1 MPPHDNSRNTILFV
15 VIAGIMLIAYSFF
28 VMEPQA
34 AKRRAAQQAAA
45 IASPSAVVFTDDRT
59 VALARGGA
67 RVPIQTATVTGSL
80 TLTGARIDDLFLT
93 RYRETNEAGSPPVE
107 LFRPEGMRH
116 AYQAQFGWNGPNV
129 QGGVPG
135 PMTPWRLT
143 EGTTLTPATPIT
155 LTWDNGAGLR
165 FTRRIAVDTE
175 YLFTITDANI
185 GFKFKINRLTD
196 L

>member
-1 MPPHDNSRNTILFV
+1 M
-15 VIAGIMLIAYSFF
+15 
-28 VMEPQA
+28 
-34 AKRRAAQQAAA
+34 
-45 IASPSAVVFTDDRT
+45 
-59 VALARGGA
+59 
-67 RVPIQTATVTGSL
+67 PIQTATVTGSL

-165 FTRRIAVDTE
+165 FTRRIAVDSE
-175 YLFTITDANI
+175 YLFTITDTVANFSAQPI
-185 GFKFKINRLTD
+185 TIAPCKCKSAR
-196 L
+196 